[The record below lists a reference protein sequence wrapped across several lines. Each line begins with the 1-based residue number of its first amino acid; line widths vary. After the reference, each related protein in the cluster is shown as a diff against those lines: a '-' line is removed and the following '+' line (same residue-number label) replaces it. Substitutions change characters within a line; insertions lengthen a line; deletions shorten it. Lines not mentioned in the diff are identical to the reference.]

1 MILHEDQNLLADM
14 FMQLMRLGGV
24 ALRILSVYPH
34 FSLLPLLTLTIFNHK
49 RPFEFVRLIG

>member
-1 MILHEDQNLLADM
+1 MILHEDQSLLADM

-34 FSLLPLLTLTIFNHK
+34 FPLLPLLTLNIFDHE
-49 RPFEFVRLIG
+49 RPFELVRLIG